1 MNPYRRIANSAIA
14 ALPVLSM
21 GGIAMLS
28 NAQSTKL
35 QPTPQDTEGPFY
47 PVAWNGDIDADLV
60 NFDNKNYAN
69 GETLILN
76 GRVLSID
83 GVAIAN
89 ANVEIWQAD
98 EAGKYRHPGDDG
110 EGPAKRGFQ
119 GYGRVRT
126 DAEGRY
132 SFRTIKP
139 KLYGG
144 RPAHVHFRVIA
155 ARYTTLTTQ
164 MYFAGENKEGGF
176 SGGTFGGF
184 SNERDRL
191 AVAPK
196 KSQRE
201 GRDVLN
207 VNFEIVLA
215 AQRV

>member
-1 MNPYRRIANSAIA
+1 MNPRRRIANRAIA

-21 GGIAMLS
+21 SGVAMLS
-28 NAQSTKL
+28 NAQNTKL
-35 QPTPQDTEGPFY
+35 LPTPQDTEGPFY
-47 PVAWNGDIDADLV
+47 PAAWNGDVDADLV

-69 GETLILN
+69 GEALMLN
-76 GRVLSID
+76 GRVLSAD

-98 EAGKYRHPGDDG
+98 DTGKYRHPSDDA

-119 GYGRVRT
+119 GYGRART

-155 ARYTTLTTQ
+155 PRFATLTTQ

-176 SGGTFGGF
+176 SRGAFGGF
-184 SNERDRL
+184 SKERDRL
-191 AVAPK
+191 TVTPK

-215 AQRV
+215 VQAA